1 MPGGTSV
8 RTCLILPDAT
18 EAAQDRAGNRWED
31 WVRGFRRCGFKRCT
45 FVNNVGTLEC
55 KWYPV
60 RATVARW
67 TLVGRC
73 IGRVVGAWLARG
85 WWFEG
90 HADAGLAWGG
100 DKSHVR
106 CVMNSQSSRMNA
118 RSGCGRRVL

>member
-55 KWYPV
+55 KCH
-60 RATVARW
+60 RGKMDTGGTVHWARGW
-67 TLVGRC
+67 
-73 IGRVVGAWLARG
+73 RVVGG
-85 WWFEG
+85 
-90 HADAGLAWGG
+90 
-100 DKSHVR
+100 
-106 CVMNSQSSRMNA
+106 SRVTLTQVWMII
-118 RSGCGRRVL
+118 SIVTF